1 MNAQDTIAAIATGAS
16 DAGIGIIRISGEH
29 AFEAASK
36 LFRTPGGRSDI
47 SDFAPNTIHFGYIL
61 ENGEVID
68 EVLLTVMKAPH
79 SYTTEDTVEINTHG
93 GVYVMNRVLELVL
106 RCGVRLAEPGEFTKR
121 AFLGGRI
128 DLSRAE
134 AVMDLISSQSE
145 FARKTAVAQ
154 LEGAI
159 SARVRALREKILYE
173 IAFIESALDDPENF
187 SLDGYPEKLKA
198 TCEALLAE
206 MNELILASR
215 RGQTLKR
222 GIRTVIAGKP
232 NAGKS
237 SLLNRLVGRER
248 AIVTEIAGTTRD
260 LLEETARIGNVQLC
274 ITDTAGIHETSDR
287 IEQIG
292 IDRAVRALHEAELVL
307 FVADSSEELTEED
320 RLVVR
325 KIAQTA
331 EGRSEADRIRCI
343 AIRNKSDL
351 GEKVSEQDMIR
362 LFESEGLK
370 AEHISCSMT
379 TGEGLDRLESTIS
392 ELFRLGE
399 ILERNEVFLANAR
412 QTQAMCEAA
421 EAVSLTL
428 ESIDQGLSEDFYSID
443 LMNAYRSL
451 GTIIGEAVEDDLVE
465 EIFSN
470 FCLGK

>member
-1 MNAQDTIAAIATGAS
+1 MKEQDTIAAIATGTS
-16 DAGIGIIRISGEH
+16 DAGIGIIRISGGQ
-29 AFEAASK
+29 AFEAAAK
-36 LFRTPGGRSDI
+36 LFRTPGGRSNPA
-47 SDFAPNTIHFGYIL
+47 DFAPNSIHFGYIV
-61 ENGEVID
+61 EKGEIID

-93 GVYVMNRVLELVL
+93 GVFVMNRVLQLVL
-106 RCGVRLAEPGEFTKR
+106 QSGVRLAEPGEFTKR

-154 LEGAI
+154 LEG
-159 SARVRALREKILYE
+159 SVSESVRTLREKILYE

-187 SLDGYPEKLKA
+187 SLEGYPEKLRGI
-198 TCEALLAE
+198 CSDLLKE
-206 MNELILASR
+206 MKDLIEKSGRSQSLR
-215 RGQTLKR
+215 R

-237 SLLNRLVGRER
+237 SLLNRLVGRDR

-260 LLEETARIGNVQLC
+260 ILEETARIGEVLLC
-274 ITDTAGIHETSDR
+274 ITDTAGIHETDDR

-292 IDRAVRALHEAELVL
+292 IERAVRALDEAELIL
-307 FVADSSEELTEED
+307 FVADSSEELTTED
-320 RLVVR
+320 QMVVR
-325 KIAQTA
+325 KIATLA
-331 EGRSEADRIRCI
+331 EKRGKADPVQCI
-343 AIRNKSDL
+343 AIRNKTDL
-351 GEKVSEQDMIR
+351 GEKVTQQDMVR
-362 LFESEGLK
+362 LFEAEGIS
-370 AEHISCSMT
+370 AEHLSCSMT
-379 TGEGLDRLESTIS
+379 TGEGLDKLENKIS

-399 ILERNEVFLANAR
+399 ILEKNEVFLANAR
-412 QTQAMCEAA
+412 QTRAMQDAA
-421 EAVSLTL
+421 DAIAMTM
-428 ESIDQGLSEDFYSID
+428 ESIDRGMSEDFFSID
-443 LMNAYRSL
+443 LMNAYQSL